1 MGSSMRYNQLPLPG
15 AVTGQTLNVYFAK
28 KRTQVDKAA

>member
-1 MGSSMRYNQLPLPG
+1 MGSSTRYNELTLPSP
-15 AVTGQTLNVYFAK
+15 VTGQTLNVYSTK